1 MLQIQLR
8 SRGFRSPFSGKLSL
22 VTRIAKTSA
31 TMSLQ
36 APAAAPASATAAAS
50 ASAIAAKANALEQTA
65 AVLDAPKAQPNSGP
79 PREIGGRE
87 GLDPTRYGDWE
98 LRGRCIDF

>member
-8 SRGFRSPFSGKLSL
+8 LRGFRTSFSGKLCV
-22 VTRIAKTSA
+22 VTRIAKTSSMMTSQSNSAA
-31 TMSLQ
+31 TD
-36 APAAAPASATAAAS
+36 AAAAS
-50 ASAIAAKANALEQTA
+50 AATADTPAEVNAASLVTP
-65 AVLDAPKAQPNSGP
+65 APHPNSGP

-87 GLDPTRYGDWE
+87 GLEPTRFGDGE

>member
-8 SRGFRSPFSGKLSL
+8 LRGFGTHFSGKLCA

-31 TMSLQ
+31 IMSSQ
-36 APAAAPASATAAAS
+36 APAAEAATATAPVD
-50 ASAIAAKANALEQTA
+50 LEQTA
-65 AVLDAPKAQPNSGP
+65 GLVHTADVVDGAAAQPNSGP